1 MKAVYA
7 LYSDGESAQRAVN
20 GLRAAGIADSGITVI
35 SGEPMEDF
43 EFSEMNKDTWI
54 WYMASA
60 GGFAGLVAATWLTT
74 MTETSW
80 PISTGNMPIVSWWPN
95 MIIMFEMTMLGA
107 ILATVITLLVSG
119 GLLRRRPLLY
129 DPEVTDGKILVGVED
144 ATESAMPE
152 LERALKV
159 HPHVL
164 LKTIGTRH

>member
-60 GGFAGLVAATWLTT
+60 GGFAGWASA
-74 MTETSW
+74 
-80 PISTGNMPIVSWWPN
+80 
-95 MIIMFEMTMLGA
+95 GA
-107 ILATVITLLVSG
+107 QASSARSARSG
-119 GLLRRRPLLY
+119 KRHLFNY
-129 DPEVTDGKILVGVED
+129 DPTSFRREYSAIRIPKPASTVT
-144 ATESAMPE
+144 TELP
-152 LERALKV
+152 
-159 HPHVL
+159 P
-164 LKTIGTRH
+164 

>member
-43 EFSEMNKDTWI
+43 EFSEMHKDTWI
-54 WYMASA
+54 WYIASA

-74 MTETSW
+74 MSETSW

-107 ILATVITLLVSG
+107 ILATVITLVVSG
-119 GLLRRRPLLY
+119 GLLRRRPPLY
-129 DPEVTDGKILVGVED
+129 DPAVTDGKILVGVED
-144 ATESAMPE
+144 ASEASMPE

-159 HPHVL
+159 HPNVL
-164 LKTIGTRH
+164 LKTITAP

>member
-1 MKAVYA
+1 MRAVYG
-7 LYSDGESAQRAVN
+7 LYVDGESAQRAVN

-35 SGEPMEDF
+35 SGEPMEDY

-54 WYMASA
+54 WYFATG
-60 GGFAGLVAATWLTT
+60 GGFAGLATGAWLTT

-80 PISTGNMPIVSWWPN
+80 PITTGNMPIVSWWPN
-95 MIIMFEMTMLGA
+95 LIIMFEMTMLGA

-129 DPEVTDGKILVGVED
+129 DPEVTDGKILVGVEN
-144 ATESAMPE
+144 ATEAAMPA

-159 HPHVL
+159 HPNVF
-164 LKTIGTRH
+164 LKTIVAP